1 MKKFAVTIISDA
13 VVESDTKDEAI
24 QKAKAMLKSGIDTC
38 DDADFFASEITDV
51 PYAEEIK
58 TKSAP
63 ELRPFTVLLEATSTK
78 EVELMAVDADA
89 AMELAHEMYFNTGA
103 LDFTDEDVD
112 CIHATVIDEEEDM
125 EDTLKDLDAR
135 KTAVLTELV
144 RDIREVDIPAE
155 ELAVMLKDGLD
166 RLVEA
171 IAG

>member
-13 VVESDTKDEAI
+13 VVESGTKDEAI

-38 DDADFFASEITDV
+38 DDADFYASEITET
-51 PYAEEIK
+51 PYAEEFEDH
-58 TKSAP
+58 SGP
-63 ELRPFTVLLEATSTK
+63 DLRPFTVLLEATSTK
-78 EVELMAVDADA
+78 AVELMAVDADA

-112 CIHATVIDEEEDM
+112 CIHATVIGEEEDL

-155 ELAVMLKDGLD
+155 ELAVMLKGALD

-171 IAG
+171 VAG